1 MLFYLGAPEPRE
13 GRLHIQAAVPLC
25 DSAWLARAVGYRN
38 LMLSS
43 SHCILDFI
51 TMAPQGLHR
60 GHVSRQPSAWQRA
73 VDHGVL
79 ALPSEALG
87 THSKASFPG

>member
-1 MLFYLGAPEPRE
+1 MLFYLWAEPRE
-13 GRLHIQAAVPLC
+13 GRLHIWAAVPLPQC
-25 DSAWLARAVGYRN
+25 MAWTVGYRN

-60 GHVSRQPSAWQRA
+60 GHVSRQPSAWQRG

-79 ALPSEALG
+79 ARSAI
-87 THSKASFPG
+87 

>member
-1 MLFYLGAPEPRE
+1 MLFYLCAEPRE
-13 GRLHIQAAVPLC
+13 GQLHIWAAVPLPQC
-25 DSAWLARAVGYRN
+25 MEWTAGYRG
-38 LMLSS
+38 LRLSS

-60 GHVSRQPSAWQRA
+60 GHVSRQPSAWQRG

>member
-1 MLFYLGAPEPRE
+1 M
-13 GRLHIQAAVPLC
+13 PLPQC
-25 DSAWLARAVGYRN
+25 TWWTAGYQG

-51 TMAPQGLHR
+51 TMAPRGLHR
-60 GHVSRQPSAWQRA
+60 DHVSRQSSAWQQD

-79 ALPSEALG
+79 ALLSEALG
-87 THSKASFPG
+87 THSKAFFPG